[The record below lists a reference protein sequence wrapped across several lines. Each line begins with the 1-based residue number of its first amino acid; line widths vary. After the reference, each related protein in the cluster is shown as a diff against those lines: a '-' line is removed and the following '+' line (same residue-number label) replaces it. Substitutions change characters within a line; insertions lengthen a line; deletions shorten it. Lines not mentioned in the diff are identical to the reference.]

1 MLLRRRFSECASSP
15 AKVLRSVLATDAFFC
30 HVQKG
35 ASNKGYAAAG
45 KEPAFSESSP
55 VISEPVL
62 VSAHNNETAREV
74 AKAENSSVQEE
85 VPVTDVCQDLEK
97 QGAVGSDS
105 SNDADRVRE
114 EQAAVKAQAAF
125 RGYLVIFVFFF
136 KLSGSSTLTTYAIW
150 LCHVP
155 MLSSTAPSLLRVVHI
170 KMIRQI

>member
-97 QGAVGSDS
+97 QGAGSDS

>member
-1 MLLRRRFSECASSP
+1 MRF
-15 AKVLRSVLATDAFFC
+15 FF

-74 AKAENSSVQEE
+74 AKGENSSVQEE
-85 VPVTDVCQDLEK
+85 VPVTDVSQDLEK
-97 QGAVGSDS
+97 QGTVGSDT
-105 SNDADRVRE
+105 SNDAERSRE

-125 RGYLVIFVFFF
+125 RGYLVTFVFFFF
-136 KLSGSSTLTTYAIW
+136 KLSVSSTLTTYAIW
-150 LCHVP
+150 PCHVP
-155 MLSSTAPSLLRVVHI
+155 MLSSTAPSLLESFI
-170 KMIRQI
+170 